1 MSAHGSKSVVLAA
14 LAGNLAIAVTKF
26 VAAALTGSSAM
37 LSEAV
42 HSLVDSGNQGLLL
55 LGMKRAAR
63 PPSPDHPFGHGLE
76 LYFWS
81 FVVAI
86 LIFGAG
92 AGVSLYEGVVKILE
106 PLPIESA
113 WISYLVLGLSILFEG
128 YSWTVAFRAFR
139 QGTQGRSLWQSL
151 RRSKDPTVFTVLLE
165 DSAALLGL
173 LIAIVGIYL
182 SQRFDLPVLD
192 GVTSVL
198 IGLLLAAV
206 AAFLASE
213 TMSLITGEAMERE
226 AREQIAALVRADP
239 AVLHLNEQLSMHF
252 GPNDVLLNL
261 SIDFRQEL
269 GADDVEQAVTRLE
282 RQIRL
287 AQPAVKRVFL
297 EAQNFQAH
305 QRSIAA
311 DLSP

>member
-1 MSAHGSKSVVLAA
+1 MSAHGSKAVVLAA

-26 VAAALTGSSAM
+26 VAAGLTGSSAM

-42 HSLVDSGNQGLLL
+42 HSLVDTGNQGLLL

-92 AGVSLYEGVVKILE
+92 AGVSLYEGIVKIME
-106 PLPIESA
+106 PRPVESA
-113 WISYLVLGLSILFEG
+113 WISYLVLSLSILFEG
-128 YSWTVAFRAFR
+128 YSWTVAFKAFR
-139 QGTQGRSLWQSL
+139 RDTQGRSLWRSL
-151 RRSKDPTVFTVLLE
+151 KRSKDPTVFTVLLE
-165 DSAALLGL
+165 DSAALMGL

-206 AAFLASE
+206 AAFLAAE

-226 AREQIAALVRADP
+226 ARERVAALVKADP

-269 GADDVEQAVTRLE
+269 DADEVERAVTRLE
-282 RQIRL
+282 NQIK
-287 AQPAVKRVFL
+287 AACPAVKRVFL
-297 EAQNFQAH
+297 EAQSLQAH
-305 QRSIAA
+305 QRSIAGRV
-311 DLSP
+311 SP